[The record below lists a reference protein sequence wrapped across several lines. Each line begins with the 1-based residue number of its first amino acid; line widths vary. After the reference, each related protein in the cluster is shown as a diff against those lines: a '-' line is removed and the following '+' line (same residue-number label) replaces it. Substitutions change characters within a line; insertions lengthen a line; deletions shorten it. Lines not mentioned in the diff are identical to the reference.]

1 MAELDLLSTKPW
13 GLKAGY
19 IYGDE
24 YERTVI
30 RIKGRKN

>member
-1 MAELDLLSTKPW
+1 MAELDLLSADIW

-24 YERTVI
+24 YGRSVI
-30 RIKGRKN
+30 RIKGKR